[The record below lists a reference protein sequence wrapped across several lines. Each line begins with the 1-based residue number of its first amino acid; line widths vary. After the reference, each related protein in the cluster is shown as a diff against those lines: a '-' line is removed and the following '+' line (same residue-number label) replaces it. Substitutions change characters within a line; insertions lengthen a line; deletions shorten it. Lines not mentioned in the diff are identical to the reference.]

1 MVDLSLKNWTGP
13 DADEFMDLAP
23 DADLLEE
30 WAEQEEWAEHDAART
45 TPRHPDQPH
54 YPAPFADETVVER
67 MKW

>member
-30 WAEQEEWAEHDAART
+30 WAEHDAART
-45 TPRHPDQPH
+45 TPRQDS
-54 YPAPFADETVVER
+54 Y
-67 MKW
+67 